1 MSRSDKLGLVDVPVR
16 AVRRGRA
23 PNCSSSGSMVGIA
36 LASLAGAGVVLSVW
50 ADAYLRWKQ
59 RPEGEDPNPPK
70 LRQGDGLLSLEHQ
83 GEAALLSLSPEE
95 AARATKAGALV
106 LPELEAPE
114 GALSAPTE
122 VHLNLTERCPAACT
136 GCYLNAGPEREGK
149 EPALQELRGQL
160 EQLAEMGV
168 FEVAFGGG
176 EVLLRQDVPELAEY
190 ARELGLTPNLTTS
203 GFGLDLAVAKRLA
216 RVMGQVNVSLDGLG
230 ETYRAARGWDGSER
244 GLRAIGLLRA
254 AGVRVGVNTVLSRP
268 LLETPGALEALGQA
282 IARAGAQE
290 WQWLRFKPTGRGT
303 QAWEELA
310 PAPED
315 LDRIWP
321 RLLEMETATGLAMRL
336 DCALMPFL
344 VNAGLA
350 VQAMETLGVAGGPA
364 GHSLYARDAHGRW
377 SPCSFAAP
385 EVTTPAQGWQSS
397 PTLKAW
403 RERAAAPP
411 EPCASCEI
419 QHICR
424 GGCRVVAAHLAGD
437 ALAADPQCPRV
448 RERA

>member
-1 MSRSDKLGLVDVPVR
+1 MKEEETHSGVRS
-16 AVRRGRA
+16 VRRGRA
-23 PNCSSSGSMVGIA
+23 PNCSSSGSVVGIA
-36 LASLAGAGVVLSVW
+36 LASLAGASVVLSVW
-50 ADAYLRWKQ
+50 ADAYLRWKR
-59 RPEGEDPNPPK
+59 RPEGEDPDPPK
-70 LRQGDGLLSLEHQ
+70 LREGDGLLSLEHQ
-83 GEAALLSLSPEE
+83 GQAALLSLSPEE
-95 AARATKAGALV
+95 VLLAKGAGAQV
-106 LPELEAPE
+106 LPAGAAPE
-114 GALSAPTE
+114 GGLSAPTE

-136 GCYLNAGPEREGK
+136 GCYLNAGPEKEGK

-160 EQLAEMGV
+160 EDLAQMGV

-190 ARELGLTPNLTTS
+190 AKSLGLTPNLTTS
-203 GFGLDLAVAKRLA
+203 GFGLDAGLAERLGA
-216 RVMGQVNVSLDGLG
+216 VMGQVNVSLDGLG
-230 ETYRAARGWDGSER
+230 ETYKAARGWDGSER
-244 GLRAIGLLRA
+244 GLKAIRLLRA
-254 AGVRVGVNTVLSRP
+254 AGIRVGVNTVLSRP
-268 LLETPGALEALGQA
+268 LMETPGAMEALGRA
-282 IARAGAQE
+282 IADAGAQE

-303 QAWEELA
+303 ASWETLA
-310 PAPED
+310 PEPEH
-315 LDRIWP
+315 LDEIWP
-321 RLLEMETATGLAMRL
+321 RLVALEAQTGLSMRL

-344 VNAGLA
+344 VNAGLS
-350 VQAMETLGVAGGPA
+350 VQAMELLGVAGCPA

-397 PTLKAW
+397 PTLTAW

-424 GGCRVVAAHLAGD
+424 GGCRVVSAHLAGD

-448 RERA
+448 RQGDRP